1 MPSVADLVEDHL
13 LRALTDPETYD
24 AGRALA
30 DHGAV
35 AFEQFGPMNVRARV
49 ADGELYY
56 VDLRVGPGKLA
67 WSCSEPGGSRGDF
80 CRHCVAAAVQT
91 WRQAPAKAARTPTA
105 EDAGSAAGLPVAR
118 PPDIVRPVVVETPVA
133 EALLTAPP
141 PPAELPPSAE
151 APAVVPA
158 AAAEL
163 PAPAELLS
171 GVHAILFSPLADEL
185 RAFLRDKL
193 RLPSVDAGDGWLIFA
208 LPPAELA
215 VHPAERPDQGLYLLC
230 DDLEATLAELE
241 RRGVTE
247 RTPIR
252 QESWG
257 FVTELRLP
265 DGSQLPL
272 YQPTHARPTPR

>member
-13 LRALTDPETYD
+13 LRALTDAETYE

-35 AFEQFGPMNVRARV
+35 AFEQVGPMNVRARV

-56 VDLRVGPGKLA
+56 VDLRVGPGKLTWA
-67 WSCSEPGGSRGDF
+67 CSEPGGSRGDF

-91 WRQAPAKAARTPTA
+91 WRQAPARATRAPVG
-105 EDAGSAAGLPVAR
+105 EEAGPAAGLPAAQ
-118 PPDIVRPVVVETPVA
+118 PPEMVRPAVVETPLA
-133 EALLTAPP
+133 EALLAEPP
-141 PPAELPPSAE
+141 TPAEPSTPAEPPASQ
-151 APAVVPA
+151 PATA
-158 AAAEL
+158 AAM
-163 PAPAELLS
+163 PAPSELLS
-171 GVHAILFSPLADEL
+171 GVHAILFTPLADEL
-185 RAFLRDKL
+185 RAFLRDIL
-193 RLPSVDAGDGWLIFA
+193 GLQHVDASDGWLIFA

-215 VHPAERPDQGLYLLC
+215 VHPAEAPDQRLYLLC
-230 DDLEATLAELE
+230 DDLALTLAELE
-241 RRGVTE
+241 RRGVTD

-252 QESWG
+252 QERWG

-272 YQPTHARPTPR
+272 YQPTHARPTPP